1 MDQFRAFRVHQDDG
15 KTNASIDTIGLDDLG
30 TGDGKTDVVIKA
42 CWSDINY
49 KDALAATG
57 KGRIMRRFPMVAG
70 IDVAGYVASSRVL
83 RVRLPGVAISRAPGC
98 GPRSQDQ

>member
-15 KTNASIDTIGLDDLG
+15 KTEARIDTIGIDDLG
-30 TGDGKTDVVIKA
+30 PGDGTSDVVIRA

-49 KDALAATG
+49 KDALAPTG

-70 IDVAGYVASSRVL
+70 IDVAGYVASPRACPHRAVL
-83 RVRLPGVAISRAPGC
+83 RRPGFRRRGARA
-98 GPRSQDQ
+98 